1 MKRIARMLIVLI
13 GLGACAMGITM
24 LGSAP
29 AYTQQGPPGLD
40 VIVRNTPDVNVVN
53 NPLVSALQS
62 GPWNMGINGSVNIGN
77 SATSPVPTRDVDN
90 PARQPFQWP
99 FVWFVPPGLASE
111 FSPSVTV
118 PAGKC
123 LVIETVSAQAVA
135 DVSTFMRL
143 RILTTANGQL
153 VGHFIDVENRGT
165 AGGLNNF
172 HGTHA
177 VRIYADPGTTVRF
190 GAGRGDTSGYVD
202 VNAAI
207 SGYFVDVP

>member
-1 MKRIARMLIVLI
+1 MKLTARMMIVLI
-13 GLGACAMGITM
+13 GLGACAIGMTM

-29 AYTQQGPPGLD
+29 AYTQQGPPGLA
-40 VIVRNTPDVNVVN
+40 VTVTNTPDVNVVN
-53 NPLVSALQS
+53 SP
-62 GPWNMGINGSVNIGN
+62 
-77 SATSPVPTRDVDN
+77 TSPVPIRDVDN

-99 FVWFVPPGLASE
+99 FAWFVAPGLAGE
-111 FSPSVTV
+111 FSPSITV

-153 VGHFIDVENRGT
+153 VAHFIDVENRGT
-165 AGGLNNF
+165 AGGLINF